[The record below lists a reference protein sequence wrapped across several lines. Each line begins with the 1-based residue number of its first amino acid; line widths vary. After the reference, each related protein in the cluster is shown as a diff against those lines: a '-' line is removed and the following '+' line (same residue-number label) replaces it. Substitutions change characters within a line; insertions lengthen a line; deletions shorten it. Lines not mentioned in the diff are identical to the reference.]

1 MPSFFKWDQLS
12 RFDKK
17 FEEQVEAAVAWS
29 DVCRRVDWR
38 DKRICRACGTRS
50 DPDAMGLTKR
60 GHRHHIVYRSAGGQ
74 DVSSNLVTLCAKC
87 HNDEHRHHLEIR
99 GNADEQLEFWRRSED
114 GWYWYLDRRESA
126 PGIIE
131 KD

>member
-1 MPSFFKWDQLS
+1 MPSFFKWNQPS

-17 FEEQVEAAVAWS
+17 FEEQIEAAVAWS

-60 GHRHHIVYRSAGGQ
+60 GHRHHIVYRSAGGK
-74 DVSSNLVTLCAKC
+74 DESSNLVTLCAKC
-87 HNDEHRHHLEIR
+87 HNAEHRHRLEIR
-99 GNADEQLEFWRRSED
+99 GNADEKLEFWRRSED
-114 GWYWYLDRRESA
+114 GWYLEDES
-126 PGIIE
+126 
-131 KD
+131 